1 MSQRIQNIVS
11 VLLNVSLY
19 HSSLLYKCFEFRL
32 YFAVGFILQSGAD
45 DQNKGSS
52 GYPNK
57 STKMFDDELKLI
69 SLTGCTDETNLQ
81 WSLEQGFIVNKN
93 ETVERKKDRK
103 KEMMTEF
110 K

>member
-1 MSQRIQNIVS
+1 MTQRIQNIVCIKNN
-11 VLLNVSLY
+11 VLLNASLY

-93 ETVERKKDRK
+93 ETEKIIKSASEYK
-103 KEMMTEF
+103 
-110 K
+110 